1 MKTIK
6 GPGIFLAQF
15 LRDEEPFNNLGGI
28 SKWVAD
34 LGYKGVQIP
43 TWDTRVIDLD
53 RAAESK
59 TYCDEIRGTLNAV
72 GLEPIELAAYLQ
84 GQVLAVHPAYET
96 MFQPFFPDGLN
107 KAQRVVWATD
117 QL

>member
-6 GPGIFLAQF
+6 GPGIFIAQF
-15 LRDEEPFNNLGGI
+15 LRDEEPFNNLGSI

-59 TYCDEIRGTLNAV
+59 TYCDGKK
-72 GLEPIELAAYLQ
+72 PWDFKDDQKKAANLKNII
-84 GQVLAVHPAYET
+84 GKSKIL
-96 MFQPFFPDGLN
+96 
-107 KAQRVVWATD
+107 
-117 QL
+117 